1 MSMETTAGRSRA
13 RDWTSVALVVGA
25 VVLTFATAFIHLT
38 LGGPLWLLFR
48 MNAVGYAVL
57 AVALV
62 VPIGLADRFRWLIR
76 LALLGFVLA
85 TMGGWVLIG
94 ARYDVAYLD
103 KAIEA
108 VLVAFLVVSIYRF
121 DGGPTGVLA
130 RLRALPGD
138 LSGLLRGGR

>member
-1 MSMETTAGRSRA
+1 MSIGIAAQSRD
-13 RDWTSVALVVGA
+13 RDRAAIALVVGA
-25 VVLTFATAFIHLT
+25 VVLTLATAFIPLT
-38 LGGPLWLLFR
+38 LGGPLGLLFR

-94 ARYDVAYLD
+94 ARYDVAYLE
-103 KAIEA
+103 KALAA
-108 VLVAFLVVSIYRF
+108 VLGAFLVVSIYRF

>member
-1 MSMETTAGRSRA
+1 MSIGIAEQA
-13 RDWTSVALVVGA
+13 RDRDRAAIALFVGD
-25 VVLTFATAFIHLT
+25 VVLTLATAFIHLT

-85 TMGGWVLIG
+85 TMGGWVLLG
-94 ARYDVAYLD
+94 ARYAVAYLAQ
-103 KAIEA
+103 AIEA

-121 DGGPTGVLA
+121 DGGPTGVLS
-130 RLRALPGD
+130 L
-138 LSGLLRGGR
+138 

>member
-1 MSMETTAGRSRA
+1 MGMDSAAERSRA
-13 RDWTSVALVVGA
+13 RDRASVALVAGA
-25 VVLTFATAFIHLT
+25 VVLTLATAYIHLT

-48 MNAVGYAVL
+48 LNTAGYVVL

-62 VPIGLADRFRWLIR
+62 APIGLADRFRWLIR

-85 TMGGWVLIG
+85 TMGGWVLFG

-108 VLVAFLVVSIYRF
+108 VLVAFLVVSIYRL

-130 RLRALPGD
+130 RLRALPGE